1 LNPFLHET
9 IVEFCHTDAAGIAH
23 FSSLMQYV
31 EQAEHALLRSLGL
44 SVFSYAPGSHTWP
57 RVKVSAEFFGPAFF
71 EDTLKIEL
79 RVKKL
84 GVTSVT
90 YVASICGPSGKVA
103 DCETVCVCCTH
114 STNSS
119 GNAVHPGRLEKKPI
133 PPDIREKLS
142 QFLA

>member
-1 LNPFLHET
+1 
-9 IVEFCHTDAAGIAH
+9 
-23 FSSLMQYV
+23 MQYV
-31 EQAEHALLRSLGL
+31 EQAEHALLRFLGL

-71 EDTLKIEL
+71 EDILKIEL
-79 RVKKL
+79 SVKKL

-90 YVASICGPSGKVA
+90 YMASISGPSGKVA

-119 GNAVHPGRLEKKPI
+119 GNAVHPSRLEKKPI

>member
-31 EQAEHALLRSLGL
+31 EQAEHAFLRALGL
-44 SVFSYAPGSHTWP
+44 SVFSHTPGSHTWP
-57 RVKVSAEFFGPAFF
+57 RVKVSAEFLGPAFF

-79 RVKKL
+79 RVKKI

-90 YVASICGPSGKVA
+90 YDSLIYGPTNKVA
-103 DCETVCVCCTH
+103 ECETVCVCCTH

-119 GNAVHPGRLEKKPI
+119 GNAVHPSRLEKTPI
-133 PPDIREKLS
+133 PPDIREKLR